1 MCKLGVT
8 RLGLVTCSAIAAT
21 LGLAGCAP
29 ARGAL
34 PPNASLE
41 ILQTD
46 KLVLHGTAPAHAA
59 GASCASSPRDST
71 TRYLQLD
78 EDTTASFVLRPTGGV
93 ALLHVE
99 ELANDKTWCVMARA
113 DGTGATIPGEFPA
126 GVYAITV
133 EGSHS
138 SAPTPYAVVVE
149 RM

>member
-8 RLGLVTCSAIAAT
+8 LLASVTCAATAMT
-21 LGLAGCAP
+21 LGLSGCAP

-34 PPNASLE
+34 PPDARLD

-46 KLVLHGTAPAHAA
+46 KLVLRGTAPPHTA
-59 GASCASSPRDST
+59 GASCASSPRDAT

-78 EDTTASFVLRPTGGV
+78 EDTTANFVLRPTGGIAV
-93 ALLHVE
+93 LHVE
-99 ELANDKTWCVMARA
+99 ALANDKTWCVMARA
-113 DGTGATIPGEFPA
+113 AGTGATIPGEFPA
-126 GVYAITV
+126 GIYAITV

-149 RM
+149 RL